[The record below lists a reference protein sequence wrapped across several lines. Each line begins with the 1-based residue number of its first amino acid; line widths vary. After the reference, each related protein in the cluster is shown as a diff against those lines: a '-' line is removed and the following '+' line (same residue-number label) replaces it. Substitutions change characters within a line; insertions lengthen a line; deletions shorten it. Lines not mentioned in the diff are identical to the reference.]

1 LSLGCFSKTL
11 VTESECCSKKNA
23 NIQYSEHFEQPGITE
38 MKTEGTDSSNKFI
51 PPAPDPNW
59 ELVGKADRYV
69 YEEGRTA
76 RIRPADISKVLSPDK
91 VAEVQRM
98 VDQFNKLTDEQF
110 RYERT
115 YDFGNE
121 PASTSTPLAT
131 TSTTLATCKDQASAK
146 WRWFGLQIT
155 VNECLGRKIIEGVN
169 HPSVNAFLTAIAA
182 IKPLGGLIA
191 TAIKIHL
198 ALYKKWM
205 DWASDYCGNKGFEI
219 NATWLGVITI
229 SRVCKKFG

>member
-1 LSLGCFSKTL
+1 
-11 VTESECCSKKNA
+11 
-23 NIQYSEHFEQPGITE
+23 
-38 MKTEGTDSSNKFI
+38 MKIEGTNFSDKFT

-59 ELVGKADRYV
+59 ELVAKADPYV

-76 RIRPADISKVLSPDK
+76 RINRDIYQVLSREK

-98 VDQFNKLTDEQF
+98 VDQFNNLTDEQY
-110 RYERT
+110 RYEGT
-115 YDFGNE
+115 FDYADE
-121 PASTSTPLAT
+121 SVT
-131 TSTTLATCKDQASAK
+131 TSTNFAACQNQSSRK

-169 HPSVNAFLTAIAA
+169 NQAITAFLTAIAA
-182 IKPLGGLIA
+182 IKPLGGIIA

-198 ALYKKWM
+198 AIYKKWM

-219 NATWLGVITI
+219 NATWVGVITI

>member
-1 LSLGCFSKTL
+1 LSLGCFSKKL
-11 VTESECCSKKNA
+11 VTESECCRKKNA
-23 NIQYSEHFEQPGITE
+23 NIQYCEHFEQPGLTE
-38 MKTEGTDSSNKFI
+38 MKTEGTDSSNNFI

-76 RIRPADISKVLSPDK
+76 RIKPDISQVLSSEK

-98 VDQFNKLTDEQF
+98 VDQFNKLTDEQY

-115 YDFGNE
+115 FDYANE
-121 PASTSTPLAT
+121 SATTSSTLAT

-198 ALYKKWM
+198 AIYKKWM
-205 DWASDYCGNKGFEI
+205 DWASDKCGNKGFEI